1 MAEPVKKKCM
11 VCAKE
16 KVFEGS
22 ICPECQEKIRGEA
35 VGRRKEEKREADR
48 ALRREGVDPKS

>member
-1 MAEPVKKKCM
+1 MAGETNRCM

-22 ICPECQEKIRGEA
+22 ICEECKVMIRGEA
-35 VGRRKEEKREADR
+35 AEKGKRIKQDAEKE
-48 ALRREGVDPKS
+48 LRREGVPPKK